1 MPDRWGKVSAWY
13 IRHKRPGQ
21 GRKGQDER
29 GKEGRIHKDEETA
42 ERMGHAGLNI
52 MTLLTA

>member
-1 MPDRWGKVSAWY
+1 VSAWY